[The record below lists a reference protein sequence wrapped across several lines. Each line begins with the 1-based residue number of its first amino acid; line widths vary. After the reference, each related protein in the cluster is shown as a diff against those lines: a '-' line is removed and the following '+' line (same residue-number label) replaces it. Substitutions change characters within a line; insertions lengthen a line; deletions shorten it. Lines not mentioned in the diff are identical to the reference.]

1 MVRIPRPIF
10 DALDHMRTHGIE
22 HDIALQFEQVAIP
35 LYQDTL
41 VAALKHMAG
50 TSVAAV
56 VRLRVNAIQLAHA
69 SRQVGLGRFDHQVI
83 GHLASGMDRPV
94 EALATLSER
103 GQLLRAIGVVV
114 INVFTPIPTRSH
126 VIQRTGRLKSQRTG
140 HARSLAG
147 AMLLQDLTC
156 DP

>member
-1 MVRIPRPIF
+1 M
-10 DALDHMRTHGIE
+10 
-22 HDIALQFEQVAIP
+22 
-35 LYQDTL
+35 
-41 VAALKHMAG
+41 
-50 TSVAAV
+50 
-56 VRLRVNAIQLAHA
+56 RVNAIQLAHA
-69 SRQVGLGRFDHQVI
+69 SRQVGLGRFDHQVVMI
-83 GHLASGMDRPV
+83 GHLALGMDRPV